1 MEIIAVDDEQ
11 LSLDGIVAA
20 LGKIN
25 LDAKITGFKKASAA
39 LEYAY
44 SHKID
49 VAFLDIQMR
58 GVNGMELAADL
69 KKLHPYINVIF
80 TTGFSEYAGEALNM
94 HASGYIMK
102 PVTVD
107 KLKKELADLRY
118 KSDSGG
124 GQKKKF
130 KIVTFGNFAVF
141 DGENPVKFKYRKS
154 YEVLAYLVDRH
165 GSFAS
170 NGELIAAL
178 WEDDSDYEGRISYLN
193 NIRADIKNTMAALGY
208 GDIILRQR
216 GHLAIDVNEVDCDYF
231 HYIDGEKDA
240 LKSYHGEYMSQY
252 SWAEL
257 TNASLMNEAG
267 LL

>member
-11 LSLDGIVAA
+11 LSLDGIIAA

-25 LDAKITGFKKASAA
+25 IDANVKGFKKASEA

-44 SHKID
+44 THKID

-58 GVNGMELAADL
+58 GVTGMELAEDL
-69 KKLHPYINVIF
+69 KKLHPYLNVIF
-80 TTGFSEYAGEALNM
+80 TTGFSEYAGEALDM

-102 PVTVD
+102 PVTVE
-107 KLKKELADLRY
+107 KVKKELSDLRY
-118 KSDSGG
+118 SSSSGES
-124 GQKKKF
+124 KKKF
-130 KIVTFGNFAVF
+130 RIVTFGNFAVF

-208 GDIILRQR
+208 GDSILRQR

-231 HYIDGEKDA
+231 RYINGDKDA
-240 LKSYHGEYMSQY
+240 LKSYHGEYMSQF

-257 TNASLMNEAG
+257 TNASLMNDAG